1 MSKAADLYPSRQQE
15 EPQIIERQDPTLYNR
30 NFSNAPLSEAQ
41 LRQYERDGYIL
52 LPDVFSQAE
61 VKRFLAE
68 MGQMEKDP
76 ELLASDAAITE
87 PSGNALRSVFQI
99 HHNNDLYASVAAD
112 PRVADIARFIL
123 DDQVYIHQSR
133 LNFKPGFSGKE
144 FYWHSDF
151 ETWHTEDGMPRMRAL
166 SASILLTD
174 NTEFNGS
181 LMVMPGSHREYIAC
195 VGETPE
201 DYYRESLKAQTV
213 GTPDAGSLQQ
223 FQQRFG
229 LSSTAAKAGSVLLF
243 DCNLMHGS
251 NSNITASPRSNLFFV
266 YNAISNQVV
275 EPFSGGKP
283 RPEFLASR
291 ETITPLQSPAPQR
304 KAG

>member
-1 MSKAADLYPSRQQE
+1 MSNPADLYPSRQQE
-15 EPQIIERQDPTLYNR
+15 EPQIIERQDPTLYNHKLTD
-30 NFSNAPLSEAQ
+30 APLTEAQ
-41 LRQYERDGYIL
+41 LKQYERDGYIL
-52 LPDVFSQAE
+52 LPEVFSQAE
-61 VKRFLAE
+61 VQRFLSE
-68 MGQMEKDP
+68 MGKMEQDKA
-76 ELLASDAAITE
+76 LLASDAAITE
-87 PSGNALRSVFQI
+87 PNGSALRSVFQI
-99 HHNNDLYASVAAD
+99 HDTNDLYASIAAD
-112 PRVADIARFIL
+112 PRIADIARFIL

-151 ETWHTEDGMPRMRAL
+151 ETWHVEDGMPRMRAL
-166 SASILLTD
+166 SASVLLTD

-201 DYYRESLKAQTV
+201 DYFRQSLKAQTV
-213 GTPDAGSLQQ
+213 GTPDAGSLEQ

-229 LSSTAAKAGSVLLF
+229 LRSTAAKAGSVLLF

-266 YNAISNQVV
+266 YNAMSNQVV
-275 EPFSGGKP
+275 EPFGGAKP

-291 ETITPLQSPAPQR
+291 SSIIPLASPTPQR
-304 KAG
+304 KAS

>member
-1 MSKAADLYPSRQQE
+1 MSNAADLYPSRQKD
-15 EPQIIERQDPTLYNR
+15 EPQIIKRQDPTLYSQD
-30 NFSNAPLSEAQ
+30 FSNAPLSEAQ
-41 LRQYERDGYIL
+41 LKQYERDGYIL
-52 LPDVFSQAE
+52 LPQVFSQAE
-61 VKRFLAE
+61 VNHFLAE
-68 MGQMEKDP
+68 MGNMEKDR
-76 ELLASDAAITE
+76 ELLASEAAITE
-87 PSGNALRSVFQI
+87 PNGNALRSVFQI

-112 PRVADIARFIL
+112 ERIADIARFIL
-123 DDQVYIHQSR
+123 NDQVYIHQSR
-133 LNFKPGFSGKE
+133 LNFKPGFTGKE

-151 ETWHTEDGMPRMRAL
+151 ETWHVEDGMPRMRAL

-181 LMVMPGSHREYIAC
+181 LMVMPGSHQEYIAC

-213 GTPDAGSLQQ
+213 GTPDTESLDA

-229 LSSTAAKAGSVLLF
+229 LRSTAAKAGSVLLF

-266 YNAISNQVV
+266 YNAMSNRVV
-275 EPFSGGKP
+275 EPFGGSKQ

-291 ETITPLQSPAPQR
+291 KTIAPLLSPAPRR

>member
-1 MSKAADLYPSRQQE
+1 MSHTADLYPSRQQE
-15 EPQIIERQDPTLYNR
+15 EPQIIERQDPTLYNQ
-30 NFSNAPLSEAQ
+30 NFNNAPLSEAQ
-41 LRQYERDGYIL
+41 LKQYERDGYIL
-52 LPDVFSQAE
+52 LPDLFSQAE

-76 ELLASDAAITE
+76 DLLASETAITE
-87 PSGNALRSVFQI
+87 PNGNALRSVFQI
-99 HHNNDLYASVAAD
+99 HHNNELYASVAAD
-112 PRVADIARFIL
+112 PRIADIARFIL

-151 ETWHTEDGMPRMRAL
+151 ETWHVEDGMPRMRAL

-174 NTEFNGS
+174 NTEFNGP

-201 DYYRESLKAQTV
+201 DYYLESLKAQTL
-213 GTPDAGSLQQ
+213 GTPDAASLQQ
-223 FQQRFG
+223 FQQRYG
-229 LSSTAAKAGSVLLF
+229 LRSSAAKAGSVLLF

-266 YNAISNQVV
+266 YNALSNQVV
-275 EPFSGGKP
+275 EPFGGGKP

-291 ETITPLQSPAPQR
+291 ERITPVVSPAPQR
-304 KAG
+304 KVG